1 MNARLYLWQRLSA
14 AVMAPLVLIHLAL
27 IIYAIQDGL
36 TASEIL
42 GRTRG
47 SVLWGMFYGVFVL
60 AVSVHAG
67 IGLRTVL
74 REWAPLENRA
84 CGWLALAIAV
94 LLCVL
99 GLRAVY
105 AVIS

>member
-1 MNARLYLWQRLSA
+1 
-14 AVMAPLVLIHLAL
+14 V
-27 IIYAIQDGL
+27 
-36 TASEIL
+36 
-42 GRTRG
+42 
-47 SVLWGMFYGVFVL
+47 FYGIFVL

-74 REWAPLENRA
+74 REWTVLENRA
-84 CGWLALAIAV
+84 CGWLALVIAL